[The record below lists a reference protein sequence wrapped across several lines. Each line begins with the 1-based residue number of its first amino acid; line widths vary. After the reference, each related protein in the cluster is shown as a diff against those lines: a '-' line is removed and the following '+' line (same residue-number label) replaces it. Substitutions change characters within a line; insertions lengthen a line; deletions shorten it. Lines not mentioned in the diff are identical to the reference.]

1 MAQAQAVSFTS
12 MGHSGCEQKKK
23 KVLSEAGL
31 SQQVRAEEWAPVET
45 ANVFFNTLHTIPAL
59 NVKSALPNGSNL
71 IKH

>member
-45 ANVFFNTLHTIPAL
+45 ANVFFNTLHFL
-59 NVKSALPNGSNL
+59 L
-71 IKH
+71 